1 MTHRVVISRAIADLL
16 AEPEVRENFTIAQS
30 TEIDRIRNG
39 AQPCADS
46 DFRYLLRRLAQAYC
60 TED

>member
-16 AEPEVRENFTIAQS
+16 AEPEVRENFTTSQC

-39 AQPCADS
+39 VQPCADS
-46 DFRYLLRRLAQAYC
+46 DLRYLLRRLAQSYC
-60 TED
+60 VDD